1 VDEEKRTTELKMKFL
16 KILGLILLV
25 MVVGAGS
32 FAGYVY
38 YRMPTEK
45 EIRGCIVTT
54 MYNVNLCPGSKDY
67 VPLKSISPYLQKA
80 VVLTED
86 SGFFEHDGFDWKS
99 IEENA
104 KKNLEKG
111 EYAKGGSTI
120 SQQLAKNMFLYK
132 DKTLMRKGLEFLI
145 TQKIEKTLTKK
156 EILERYLNVVEF
168 GKDIY
173 GVKQAAQFYF
183 KKTPA
188 QLNVV
193 ESAFLAMVLPN
204 PPKYSQSY
212 FKKELTKFAH
222 KRIKQIVTNMYQYSR
237 ITGDEYDLAMNQV
250 NSFFSPSILPDFLSE
265 LDAMGSDDPEATH
278 QAQPKTTIEELE
290 NLELEDNSNY

>member
-1 VDEEKRTTELKMKFL
+1 LDEKERIAEPPMKLLKLFGIFCLLLFAGVGAVAGYIFL
-16 KILGLILLV
+16 KIP
-25 MVVGAGS
+25 S
-32 FAGYVY
+32 
-38 YRMPTEK
+38 EK
-45 EIRGCIVTT
+45 EIKGCMVTT
-54 MYNVNLCPGSKDY
+54 MYHVNLCPGSKTY
-67 VPLKSISPYLQKA
+67 APLKTISPYLQKA

-120 SQQLAKNMFLYK
+120 TQQLAKNMFLYK
-132 DKTLMRKGLEFLI
+132 DKTLIRKGLEALI
-145 TQKIEKTLTKK
+145 TQKLEKTLTKK

-173 GVKQAAQFYF
+173 GVKQAASYYF

-212 FKKELTKFAH
+212 FKKELTSFAH
-222 KRIKQIVTNMYQYSR
+222 KRIKRIVGDMYQYGR
-237 ITGDEYDLAMNQV
+237 INEEEFNVASGQING
-250 NSFFSPSILPDFLSE
+250 FFSPNI
-265 LDAMGSDDPEATH
+265 GSDGSDRDISDIENAIENSGGAT
-278 QAQPKTTIEELE
+278 TLDELE
-290 NLELEDNSNY
+290 NLDSQDEGSFY

>member
-1 VDEEKRTTELKMKFL
+1 VDEEKWTAELKMKFL
-16 KILGLILLV
+16 KILGLTLLV
-25 MVVGAGS
+25 GVVGAGF
-32 FAGYVY
+32 FAGYIY

-45 EIRGCIVTT
+45 DIKGCIVTT

-67 VPLKSISPYLQKA
+67 APLKSISPYLQKT

-86 SGFFEHDGFDWKS
+86 SGFFQHDGFDWKS

-145 TQKIEKTLTKK
+145 TQKLEKTLTKK
-156 EILERYLNVVEF
+156 DILERYLNVVEF
-168 GKDIY
+168 GKDIF

-212 FKKELTKFAH
+212 FKKELTPFAH
-222 KRIKQIVTNMYQYSR
+222 KRLKRIITDMYQYSR
-237 ITGDEYDLAMNQV
+237 ITADEYDLAMNQV
-250 NSFFSPSILPDFLSE
+250 DSFFSPSILPSFLSD
-265 LDAMGSDDPEATH
+265 LDAMGSDDPEATSKT
-278 QAQPKTTIEELE
+278 QPKTTLEELE
-290 NLELEDNSNY
+290 NLEIENSSNY

>member
-1 VDEEKRTTELKMKFL
+1 M
-16 KILGLILLV
+16 
-25 MVVGAGS
+25 
-32 FAGYVY
+32 
-38 YRMPTEK
+38 
-45 EIRGCIVTT
+45 
-54 MYNVNLCPGSKDY
+54 
-67 VPLKSISPYLQKA
+67 
-80 VVLTED
+80 VLTED

-111 EYAKGGSTI
+111 TYAKGGSTI

-145 TQKIEKTLTKK
+145 TRKIEKTLNKK

-168 GKDIY
+168 GKGIY

-183 KKTPA
+183 KKSA
-188 QLNVV
+188 SQLNVV

-212 FKKELTKFAH
+212 FRKELTPFAH
-222 KRIKQIVTNMYQYSR
+222 KRLKRIVTDMYQYSR
-237 ITGDEYDLAMNQV
+237 ISADEYDLALHQV
-250 NSFFSPSILPDFLSE
+250 DSFFSPSILPAFLSE
-265 LDAMGSDDPEATH
+265 LDALGDGEGAT
-278 QAQPKTTIEELE
+278 ANKKPAETTLEELE
-290 NLELEDNSNY
+290 SLEFEEDSNF

>member
-1 VDEEKRTTELKMKFL
+1 MKFL
-16 KILGLILLV
+16 KIVGIIFLVTLLA
-25 MVVGAGS
+25 AGG

-38 YRMPTEK
+38 SRIPTEQ
-45 EIRGCIVTT
+45 EIKGCIVTT
-54 MYNVNLCPGSKDY
+54 MFQVNLCPGSKDY
-67 VPLKSISPYLQKA
+67 VPLKSISTYLQKT

-120 SQQLAKNMFLYK
+120 SQQLSKNMFLYK

-145 TQKIEKTLTKK
+145 TKKIEKTLTKK

-168 GKDIY
+168 GKNIY

-188 QLNVV
+188 QLNIV
-193 ESAFLAMVLPN
+193 ESAFLAMVLPS
-204 PPKYSQSY
+204 PIKYSQSY
-212 FKKELTKFAH
+212 FRKELTPFASKRL
-222 KRIKQIVTNMYQYSR
+222 KRIVTDMYQYSR
-237 ITGDEYDLAMNQV
+237 INEEEYNTAMYQV
-250 NSFFSPSILPDFLSE
+250 DSFFSPSILPEFLKE
-265 LDAMGSDDPEATH
+265 LDAMGGNDSGGPSQSEKATL
-278 QAQPKTTIEELE
+278 EELE
-290 NLELEDNSNY
+290 NIEIEGDF

>member
-16 KILGLILLV
+16 KILGLTLLV
-25 MVVGAGS
+25 TIVGAGS

-45 EIRGCIVTT
+45 DIKGCIVTK

-67 VPLKSISPYLQKA
+67 VPLKSISPYLQKT

-86 SGFFEHDGFDWKS
+86 SSFFEHDGFDWKS

-111 EYAKGGSTI
+111 VYAKGGSTI

-145 TQKIEKTLTKK
+145 TQKLEKTLTKK

-222 KRIKQIVTNMYQYSR
+222 KRIKQIVTDMYQYSR
-237 ITGDEYDLAMNQV
+237 ISGDEYDLAMNQV
-250 NSFFSPSILPDFLSE
+250 NSFFSPSILPSFLSE
-265 LDAMGSDDPEATH
+265 LDAMGGEDPEATSH
-278 QAQPKTTIEELE
+278 APTKTTIEELE
-290 NLELEDNSNY
+290 NLELEDSSNY

>member
-1 VDEEKRTTELKMKFL
+1 MKFL
-16 KILGLILLV
+16 KIFGLFLLLTLLA
-25 MVVGAGS
+25 VGG
-32 FAGYVY
+32 FAGYVFY
-38 YRMPTEK
+38 KIPSEQ
-45 EIRGCIVTT
+45 EIKGCLVTT
-54 MYNVNLCPGSKDY
+54 MYKVNLCPGSKDY
-67 VPLKSISPYLQKA
+67 IPLKSISPYLQKT

-86 SGFFEHDGFDWKS
+86 SSFFEHDGFDWKS

-145 TQKIEKTLTKK
+145 TRKIEKTLSKK

-168 GKDIY
+168 GKNIY
-173 GVKQAAQFYF
+173 GVKQASQYYF
-183 KKTPA
+183 KKPPA

-204 PPKYSQSY
+204 PVKYSQSY
-212 FKKELTKFAH
+212 YRKELTPFAH
-222 KRIKQIVTNMYQYSR
+222 KRLKRIIKDLYQYSR
-237 ITGDEYDLAMNQV
+237 ISEEEFNLAIYQV
-250 NSFFSPSILPDFLSE
+250 DSFFSPSVLPDFLQE
-265 LDAMGSDDPEATH
+265 LDGVSTEAKDPTSTE
-278 QAQPKTTIEELE
+278 KTTLEELE
-290 NLELEDNSNY
+290 NMEIEGNF

>member
-1 VDEEKRTTELKMKFL
+1 MKFL
-16 KILGLILLV
+16 KIQGITFLVILIGV
-25 MVVGAGS
+25 GS
-32 FAGYVY
+32 FAGYIFY
-38 YRMPTEK
+38 KIPSEQ
-45 EIRGCIVTT
+45 EIKGCIVTT
-54 MYNVNLCPGSKDY
+54 MYKVYLCPGSKAY
-67 VPLKSISPYLQKA
+67 VSLKSISSYLQKT

-111 EYAKGGSTI
+111 TYAKGGSTI

-145 TQKIEKTLTKK
+145 TRKIEKTLNKK

-168 GKDIY
+168 GKGIY

-183 KKTPA
+183 KKSA
-188 QLNVV
+188 SQLNVV

-212 FKKELTKFAH
+212 FRKELTPFAH
-222 KRIKQIVTNMYQYSR
+222 KRLKRIVTDMYQYSR
-237 ITGDEYDLAMNQV
+237 ISADGYDLALHQAD
-250 NSFFSPSILPDFLSE
+250 SFFSPSILPAFLSE
-265 LDAMGSDDPEATH
+265 LDALGDGEGAT
-278 QAQPKTTIEELE
+278 ANKKPAETTLEERESLE
-290 NLELEDNSNY
+290 FEEDSNF

>member
-1 VDEEKRTTELKMKFL
+1 VGKTKWTAEPKMKFL
-16 KILGLILLV
+16 KILGLIFIFILASAASV
-25 MVVGAGS
+25 
-32 FAGYVY
+32 AGYIF
-38 YRMPTEK
+38 YRLPSEK
-45 EIRGCIVTT
+45 EIKGCIVTT
-54 MYNVNLCPGSKDY
+54 MYEVHLCPGSKDY
-67 VPLKSISPYLQKA
+67 VPLKAISPYLQKA

-86 SGFFEHDGFDWKS
+86 SGFFQHDGFDWKA

-111 EYAKGGSTI
+111 EYARGGSTI

-132 DKTLMRKGLEFLI
+132 DKTLIRKGLEALI

-168 GKDIY
+168 GKNIY
-173 GVKQAAQFYF
+173 GVKKAASFYF

-204 PPKYSQSY
+204 PTKYSQSY
-212 FKKELTKFAH
+212 FRKELTPFATRRL
-222 KRIKQIVTNMYQYSR
+222 KRIVGDMLKYGRISEGEYEVAANQIP
-237 ITGDEYDLAMNQV
+237 
-250 NSFFSPSILPDFLSE
+250 SFFSPTPPANWLDFGNDSQSSGATVDDDATT
-265 LDAMGSDDPEATH
+265 LD
-278 QAQPKTTIEELE
+278 ELE
-290 NLELEDNSNY
+290 KLELEDEGTFF